1 MVAAPPAPPPVA
13 PGPRGTTARDG
24 AQTRAAVARLSHG
37 GTVTERMDGP
47 DTRGTMRRHL
57 VVEFRDA
64 RLPAFR
70 LDRHERA
77 VVLSERDGAATWTLG
92 WFGGLTDALAML
104 RREVLARAMEAAGS
118 PEPHRAAPA

>member
-1 MVAAPPAPPPVA
+1 MVAVPPAPSPVA

-37 GTVTERMDGP
+37 GTVTERLDGP
-47 DTRGTMRRHL
+47 GTGSTARRHL
-57 VVEFRDA
+57 VVEFGDA

-92 WFGGLTDALAML
+92 WFGGLADALAML
-104 RREVLARAMEAAGS
+104 RREVLARPVEAAS
-118 PEPHRAAPA
+118 PPETPHVAPA